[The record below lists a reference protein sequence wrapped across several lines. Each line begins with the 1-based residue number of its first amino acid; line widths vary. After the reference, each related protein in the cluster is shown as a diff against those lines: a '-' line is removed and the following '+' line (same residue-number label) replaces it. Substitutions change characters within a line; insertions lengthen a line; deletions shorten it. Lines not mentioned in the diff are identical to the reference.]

1 MEAECWSTC
10 LSPGASLM
18 GGVVTSSTCD
28 FISSCL
34 IGGLA
39 TTQERCVGSERS
51 LIVRV
56 EVERSMRHALH
67 RNIRV

>member
-1 MEAECWSTC
+1 
-10 LSPGASLM
+10 M